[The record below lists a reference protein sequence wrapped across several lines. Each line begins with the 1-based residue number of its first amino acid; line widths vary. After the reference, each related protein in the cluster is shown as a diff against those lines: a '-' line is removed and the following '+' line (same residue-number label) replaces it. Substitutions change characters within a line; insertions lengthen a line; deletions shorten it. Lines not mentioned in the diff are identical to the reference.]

1 MEEWPGRP
9 SERHS
14 VPFDFESYHKRKKK
28 LEEKYGKLINVRPYN
43 DELANNKIASDKQ
56 QKYVK
61 EIQDIS
67 DQEGLK
73 RA

>member
-1 MEEWPGRP
+1 MEEWHGRP

-14 VPFDFESYHKRKKK
+14 VPFESYHKRKKK

-43 DELANNKIASDKQ
+43 DETFNNKITSDRQ

-61 EIQDIS
+61 
-67 DQEGLK
+67 LL
-73 RA
+73 